1 MELELGLTEAQKSA
15 METAGLTKSEIK
27 EIDEQRIADNIAKER
42 AKLDKLEKKIGKDT
56 PPPAEPAENGDEGKV
71 ADAPKEGEK
80 NFFDNP
86 PPTTPQTQEGDDAP
100 IFSNEELLNIVYYKY
115 GQHPEAKRI
124 EGEIGRLMD
133 EGEVDGDEMKKLLNE
148 KATIAS
154 DIAEPLFKR
163 RDKGYEIQYKQWVE
177 GGKQGKQPQSSTMAY
192 TDPIFL
198 GAYLIS

>member
-42 AKLDKLEKKIGKDT
+42 AKLDKLERKIGKETT
-56 PPPAEPAENGDEGKV
+56 PPPAEQAENADEGKGDV
-71 ADAPKEGEK
+71 EVPHEK
-80 NFFDNP
+80 NEENIFDNP
-86 PPTTPQTQEGDDAP
+86 PPKTQEDDDSP
-100 IFSNEELLNIVYYKY
+100 IFSNEELMDIVYYKY

-163 RDKGYEIQYKQWVE
+163 RDKGYEIQYKQWVD
-177 GGKQGKQPQSSTMAY
+177 GGKQGKQPQSSTMAFS
-192 TDPIFL
+192 DPIFL
-198 GAYLIS
+198 GEYLIS